1 MDNKIDRKWL
11 DGKVTITRERLA
23 EIMTRETQVAL
34 VAARETGD
42 KELCRMV
49 KELLTSFSANIGVE
63 VFKELEDEEE
73 EEDDTER

>member
-11 DGKVTITRERLA
+11 DGKVTITRKRLG
-23 EIMTRETQVAL
+23 EIMARETQIAL
-34 VAARETGD
+34 AAARETGD
-42 KELCRMV
+42 KQLYGLV
-49 KELLTSFSANIGVE
+49 KELLTSFSASIGVE